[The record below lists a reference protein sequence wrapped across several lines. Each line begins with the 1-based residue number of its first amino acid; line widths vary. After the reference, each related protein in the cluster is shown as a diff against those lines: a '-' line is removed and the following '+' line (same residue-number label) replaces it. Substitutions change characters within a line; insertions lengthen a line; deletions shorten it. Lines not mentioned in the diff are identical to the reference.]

1 MYGPR
6 VASPHPVNL
15 DVAENEIIHDLDPV
29 VVHVKLTA
37 QARDQ
42 QPLVEHI
49 GPWPDLREVT
59 GVARQKHDY
68 KDEKRKHSG

>member
-6 VASPHPVNL
+6 VASPHPTHL

-29 VVHVKLTA
+29 VVQVKCTG

-42 QPLVEHI
+42 RPLAVRI

-59 GVARQKHDY
+59 WS
-68 KDEKRKHSG
+68 DEAKT

>member
-6 VASPHPVNL
+6 VASTHPVNL

-29 VVHVKLTA
+29 VIHVKCIR

-42 QPLVEHI
+42 RPLVEHI
-49 GPWPDLREVT
+49 GPWPGMREVT
-59 GVARQKHDY
+59 GS
-68 KDEKRKHSG
+68 DEAQT